1 MAHVLKQ
8 KLAQSLTNHSS
19 FAAYA
24 EPVLQWLMPQWSAW
38 GHAAKVIENRRE
50 NDQVFTLVLRPSR
63 GWPDFLP
70 GQHVDIRIT
79 IDGRQLQRTFSLS
92 VAPTHHRHTGH
103 IELTIR
109 KQASGRV
116 TNWLASSLQ
125 PGDHVHLSPPRG
137 GFTLPAEP
145 YPMLLIA
152 GGSGITPF
160 RSFIQQLAADSPD
173 RDVHLIYYNEAMT
186 PLFANE
192 WPQLASQFPG
202 LKISLIDTSQQG
214 MINRQ
219 QLLSLCP
226 DAADRTAWLCG
237 PYGLIETSRN
247 LLLDLGVEEPDIH
260 HELFGPR
267 PIDLKTIAQAGSV
280 HFSRSGVRLSTEA
293 QSSTPLLTLAE
304 QAQLNPI
311 SGCRM
316 GVCHQCTCR
325 KQHGLVYN
333 TLTGQTSDTGSEDI
347 QLCVSLPVGD
357 VQLDL

>member
-1 MAHVLKQ
+1 MAHELKQ
-8 KLAQSLTNHSS
+8 KLARTLTNHNS
-19 FAAYA
+19 FAAFA
-24 EPVLQWLMPQWSAW
+24 EPVMQWLMPQWSAW
-38 GHAAKVIENRRE
+38 GYAAKVIENRCE
-50 NDQVFTLVLRPSR
+50 NAQVFTLVLRPSAS
-63 GWPDFLP
+63 WPHFLP
-70 GQHVDIRIT
+70 GQHVDIRIS

-92 VAPTHHRHTGH
+92 VAPVHQQQTGL

-109 KQASGRV
+109 KQAGGRV
-116 TNWLASSLQ
+116 TNWLAESLK
-125 PGDHVHLSPPRG
+125 PGDHLHLSAPRG
-137 GFTLPAEP
+137 AFTLPAEP

-160 RSFIQQLAADSPD
+160 RSFIQQLAADAPD

-192 WPQLASQFPG
+192 WQQLEQQLPG

-214 MINRQ
+214 MITRQ
-219 QLLSLCP
+219 QLLAHCP

-237 PYGLIETSRN
+237 PYGLIETGRS
-247 LLLDLGVEEPDIH
+247 LLLDLGVTEQDIH

-267 PIDLKTIAQAGSV
+267 PIEPNTIKQAGSV
-280 HFSRSGVRLSTEA
+280 YFSRSGVRVATTKQST
-293 QSSTPLLTLAE
+293 TPLLTLAE
-304 QAQLNPI
+304 QARLNPI

-333 TLTGQTSDTGSEDI
+333 TLTGQTSDTGGEDI